1 MSPLPGDDERFPP
14 GTVRLI
20 DLDGNVE
27 GRHADGS
34 SEKDVVL
41 HPMPSEDPEDPL
53 NWSFKRKQLATSCV
67 IMQVFAYTLMVAI
80 PSSIVY
86 SVVTPIQ
93 EATSLVLD
101 DLNLGTGVMF
111 LCYGWAC
118 ILWQP
123 LALQYGKRPT
133 YLVSMAAN
141 IAILASA
148 PWCTVRSTYLANR
161 CLQGFFGSPVESLCE
176 ISMTDIWFAHERPK
190 YLGWYGFT
198 LSLTGKL
205 APMLSG
211 FINYGQDWR
220 WSLWWCAI
228 WIGISFVYC
237 FFLMEETNFDR
248 PSRHPQEPSPST
260 CSNSLQPNSGMVDI
274 EIRTEKQYPKT
285 RTSPTQ
291 VLDVEPGQT
300 IYPRKSYWQ
309 KLSLV
314 DKKRPNRMFDIFL
327 APFRGFTYPAVVYAG
342 FMYGANNLV
351 WTGIQN
357 ATTGTVYKSF
367 YGWSTL
373 DIAAAYSA
381 GIIGAIIGGY
391 ACGKLGRVLTM
402 RLARRNGGIS
412 ESEHT
417 LYMFIIPTILA
428 PFSLLLY
435 GLGVTYN
442 IHWFGLVFSQGC
454 LAVVAALSVAGALGY
469 AISSYPELSGDMV
482 TTCILIRN
490 TLSFAINY
498 GITPWVHN
506 MGYRDTFIMAGCIAF
521 AWNASFVVFI
531 QYGRKLRE
539 KSAERYYRHVK
550 AARAKGLNH

>member
-67 IMQVFAYTLMVAI
+67 IMQVFASI

-539 KSAERYYRHVK
+539 KSAE
-550 AARAKGLNH
+550 

>member
-1 MSPLPGDDERFPP
+1 MSPLPGHDEKFPP

-53 NWSFKRKQLATSCV
+53 NWSFKRKLLATSCV
-67 IMQVFAYTLMVAI
+67 IMYTLMVAI

-176 ISMTDIWFAHERPK
+176 ISITDIWFAHERPK

-248 PSRHPQEPSPST
+248 PRRHSQDTSPST
-260 CSNSLQPNSGMVDI
+260 SSNSLQPDSDVVDV
-274 EIRTEKQYPKT
+274 EEHTEKQHPKT
-285 RTSPTQ
+285 ETTATQ

-300 IYPRKSYWQ
+300 VYPRKSYWQ
-309 KLSLV
+309 KLSLL
-314 DKKRPNRMFDIFL
+314 DKKRPNRMLDIFL

-402 RLARRNGGIS
+402 KLARRNAGIS

-428 PFSLLLY
+428 PFSLFLY

-454 LAVVAALSVAGALGY
+454 LAVVSALSVAGALGY

-498 GITPWVHN
+498 GITPWVNN

-521 AWNASFVVFI
+521 AWNASYAVFI

-539 KSAERYYRHVK
+539 SSAERYYRHVE